1 MNIIVLYKEA
11 YDMKKGTVIGVTASV
26 VCILALIGLGTYL
39 MLDTRDFKTNRET
52 SFPPS
57 NTPVLIQ
64 AETKI
69 EEETETAADAPTAPD
84 SQTAAALSAAQAA
97 NSDLPEHQLIFVGD
111 SRTVGM
117 RNAEKELGDECIYIG
132 ETGEGYHW
140 FADNGIYQM
149 EDAIKQYPNAPVI
162 LNLGVNDPDMI
173 DHYLELYSTFQE
185 KYPNTVFYY
194 MSVNP
199 VTEEAVHITNAEISD
214 FNTKLREAFPEQY
227 LDCSTYLRI
236 REFES
241 VDGVHYSEDTYREI
255 HDFVVKKLVK

>member
-1 MNIIVLYKEA
+1 
-11 YDMKKGTVIGVTASV
+11 
-26 VCILALIGLGTYL
+26 
-39 MLDTRDFKTNRET
+39 
-52 SFPPS
+52 
-57 NTPVLIQ
+57 
-64 AETKI
+64 
-69 EEETETAADAPTAPD
+69 
-84 SQTAAALSAAQAA
+84 
-97 NSDLPEHQLIFVGD
+97 
-111 SRTVGM
+111 
-117 RNAEKELGDECIYIG
+117 
-132 ETGEGYHW
+132 
-140 FADNGIYQM
+140 
-149 EDAIKQYPNAPVI
+149 
-162 LNLGVNDPDMI
+162 MI